1 MKNDA
6 LATLLLNMLT
16 KPEKKSATARQSIS
30 ISGGENDRHDTRL
43 PITVQ
48 KAMPTADE
56 LSDIFERSSR
66 RFDKH
71 FELY

>member
-1 MKNDA
+1 MKNDT
-6 LATLLLNMLT
+6 LAGLLLNMLT
-16 KPEKKSATARQSIS
+16 KPEKKSAAERPPASP
-30 ISGGENDRHDTRL
+30 SGGENGEVGTGL
-43 PITVQ
+43 PIAAQ
-48 KAMPTADE
+48 KSLPTADE